1 MSLDNLNQAIQELY
15 SQNGFELIPLKLED
29 EGYDLVGFLSCFQ
42 ILVGFLSLDFLGT
55 PER

>member
-29 EGYDLVGFLSCFQ
+29 EGYVLVGFLSCFQ